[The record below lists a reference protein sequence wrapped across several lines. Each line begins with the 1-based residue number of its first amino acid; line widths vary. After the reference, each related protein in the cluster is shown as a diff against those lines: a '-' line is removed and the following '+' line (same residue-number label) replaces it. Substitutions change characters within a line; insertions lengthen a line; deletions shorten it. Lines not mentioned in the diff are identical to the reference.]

1 MKTLMGDTLKSK
13 LTGELY
19 EVKRIKMQTVLLGAK
34 SNPNKAWFGDKEIL
48 ELFYEK
54 AGAEILGSDQG
65 KC

>member
-1 MKTLMGDTLKSK
+1 LKTLMGDTLKSK

-34 SNPNKAWFGDKEIL
+34 SNPNKAWIGDKEIL

>member
-19 EVKRIKMQTVLLGAK
+19 RVKKIKTPIVLLEAK
-34 SNPNKAWFGDKEIL
+34 SNPNKAWLGDKESL

-54 AGAEILGSDQG
+54 AENQEG
-65 KC
+65 